1 MITNIIGVWEALKG
15 GIIFKLDNERTVK
28 FWADKWN
35 DYWNM
40 KGTFSC
46 LYIINSKLM
55 ATIYDMLVPNV
66 VTRFWTPHAGDSVY
80 PF

>member
-1 MITNIIGVWEALKG
+1 MITNIIGVQEALKG

-28 FWADKWN
+28 FWADRWN

-46 LYIINSKLM
+46 LYMINSKLI
-55 ATIYDMLVPNV
+55 ATIYDMLVPRLNL
-66 VTRFWTPHAGDSVY
+66 
-80 PF
+80 